1 MRTHPPAQINTLLP
15 LLTPHRALTNPTHN
29 PPRAADNA
37 TEESA
42 HYPYWRRN
50 LQVLPAATLMTSMGF
65 SIAFPFLP
73 LMVRNLGVHDNLET
87 WIGHMMLV
95 FYIISFLCGPIWGS
109 IADYFG
115 RKIMI
120 LRAMLGM
127 GFFMSLIP
135 LASTPLMFACLFS
148 LVGFFNGGTMSSQ
161 ALIVA
166 NTPPSRIGRALSRL
180 QAANLM
186 GQTSGPAVG
195 MLLVAMVDKPHWLF
209 WVSGGV
215 LLSAGL
221 LVMALVREVKQ
232 LTPGRWRPQWI
243 GSLRELVA
251 VPRIGLLYFL
261 GFVFAWL
268 AAGNITILSVF
279 VMNLNGGASTAAAS
293 HAFWAGAVAIGYALS
308 SAIALT
314 LWGRVLDRHDPRKV
328 LLFST
333 AAAGITQLP
342 LLFLQ
347 TPLQL
352 TLTRIAFGLAA
363 SLMLPAIVRLLR
375 SHAPKGM
382 DARAIS
388 YAASFQFIAMGIAPF
403 TAGLIG
409 PLLGLRAYFALTAV
423 LTFVAFGLWLRS
435 ETLGQRRTRA

>member
-1 MRTHPPAQINTLLP
+1 
-15 LLTPHRALTNPTHN
+15 
-29 PPRAADNA
+29 
-37 TEESA
+37 
-42 HYPYWRRN
+42 
-50 LQVLPAATLMTSMGF
+50 
-65 SIAFPFLP
+65 
-73 LMVRNLGVHDNLET
+73 
-87 WIGHMMLV
+87 LV

-109 IADYFG
+109 IADYYG

-135 LASTPLMFACLFS
+135 FASSPLMFACLFS

-166 NTPPSRIGRALSRL
+166 NTPPGRIGSALSRL

-186 GQTSGPAVG
+186 GQTTGPAVG
-195 MLLVAMVDKPHWLF
+195 TLLVTMVGKPHWLF
-209 WVSGGV
+209 WLSGCV
-215 LLSAGL
+215 LLSAGM

-232 LTPGRWRPQWI
+232 LTPGRWRPRWI
-243 GSLRELVA
+243 GSLRELLA
-251 VPRIGLLYFL
+251 VPRIGLLYLL

-268 AAGNITILSVF
+268 AAGNIAILSIF
-279 VMNLNGGASTAAAS
+279 VMDLNGGAAADAGS

-314 LWGRVLDRHDPRKV
+314 VWGRLLDRYDPRRV
-328 LLFST
+328 LLFSS
-333 AAAGITQLP
+333 AAAGLTQIP

-352 TLTRIAFGLAA
+352 TLARVAFGLAA

-409 PLLGLRAYFALTAV
+409 PVLGLRAYFALTVV
-423 LTFVAFGLWLRS
+423 LTFLAFGLWLRS
-435 ETLGQRRTRA
+435 ERRGAA

>member
-1 MRTHPPAQINTLLP
+1 
-15 LLTPHRALTNPTHN
+15 
-29 PPRAADNA
+29 
-37 TEESA
+37 
-42 HYPYWRRN
+42 
-50 LQVLPAATLMTSMGF
+50 
-65 SIAFPFLP
+65 
-73 LMVRNLGVHDNLET
+73 
-87 WIGHMMLV
+87 
-95 FYIISFLCGPIWGS
+95 
-109 IADYFG
+109 
-115 RKIMI
+115 MI

-135 LASTPLMFACLFS
+135 FASSPLAFACLFS

-166 NTPPSRIGRALSRL
+166 NTPPSRIGSALSRL
-180 QAANLM
+180 MASNLL
-186 GQTSGPAVG
+186 GQTTGPAVG
-195 MLLVAMVDKPHWLF
+195 TMLVAVVDKPHWLF

-215 LLSAGL
+215 LLSAGM
-221 LVMALVREVKQ
+221 LVMTFVREIKQ

-243 GSLRELVA
+243 GNLRELVA
-251 VPRIGLLYFL
+251 VPRVGLLYLL
-261 GFVFAWL
+261 GFVFAVL

-279 VMNLNGGASTAAAS
+279 VMSLNGGAAGDPAS
-293 HAFWAGAVAIGYALS
+293 HAFWAGAVAMGHALS

-314 LWGRVLDRHDPRKV
+314 LLGRVLDRVDPARV
-328 LLFST
+328 LLLS
-333 AAAGITQLP
+333 AAAATLTHVP

-352 TLTRIAFGLAA
+352 VIARVAFGLSA

-375 SHAPKGM
+375 THAPKGM

-409 PLLGLRAYFALTAV
+409 PWLGLRAYFALTV
-423 LTFVAFGLWLRS
+423 LLTFIAFALWW
-435 ETLGQRRTRA
+435 RTCRKR

>member
-1 MRTHPPAQINTLLP
+1 MVGSL
-15 LLTPHRALTNPTHN
+15 
-29 PPRAADNA
+29 
-37 TEESA
+37 
-42 HYPYWRRN
+42 
-50 LQVLPAATLMTSMGF
+50 G
-65 SIAFPFLP
+65 
-73 LMVRNLGVHDNLET
+73 VRNNLET
-87 WIGHMMLV
+87 WIGHMLLV

-109 IADYFG
+109 IADYYG
-115 RKIMI
+115 RKIMV

-135 LASTPLMFACLFS
+135 FATTPLVFACLFS

-166 NTPPSRIGRALSRL
+166 NTPPHRIGSALSRL

-195 MLLVAMVDKPHWLF
+195 TMLVALVGKPHWLF

-215 LLSAGL
+215 LLGAGV
-221 LVMALVREVKQ
+221 LVTALVREVKQ

-243 GSLRELVA
+243 GSLRALLA
-251 VPRIGLLYFL
+251 VPRIGLLYLL

-268 AAGNITILSVF
+268 AAGNIAILSIF
-279 VMNLNGGASTAAAS
+279 VMDLNGGAATNAAS

-314 LWGRVLDRHDPRKV
+314 VWGRVLDRHDPRRV

-333 AAAGITQLP
+333 AAAGVTQIP

-352 TLTRIAFGLAA
+352 TLARIAFGLAA

-375 SHAPKGM
+375 SHAPQGM
-382 DARAIS
+382 DARAIA
-388 YAASFQFIAMGIAPF
+388 YASSFQFIAMGIAPF

-409 PLLGLRAYFALTAV
+409 PLLGLRAYFAVTVV

-435 ETLGQRRTRA
+435 ERRGA

>member
-1 MRTHPPAQINTLLP
+1 MPTPVTQPATDE
-15 LLTPHRALTNPTHN
+15 
-29 PPRAADNA
+29 AANF
-37 TEESA
+37 
-42 HYPYWRRN
+42 PYWRRN
-50 LQVLPAATLMTSMGF
+50 LQTLPVATLMNSMGF
-65 SIAFPFLP
+65 AISFPFLP

-87 WIGHMMLV
+87 WMGYMMLV

-115 RKIMI
+115 RKIMV
-120 LRAMLGM
+120 LRAMIGM
-127 GFFMSLIP
+127 GFFMSMIP
-135 LASTPLMFACLFS
+135 FATTPMWFACLFS
-148 LVGFFNGGTMSSQ
+148 LVGFFNGGTMSAQ

-166 NTPPSRIGRALSRL
+166 NTPPDRIGRALSRL

-186 GQTSGPAVG
+186 GQTTGPAIG
-195 MLLVAMVDKPHWLF
+195 TMLVAVVDKPHWLF

-215 LLSAGL
+215 LFSAAL
-221 LVMALVREVKQ
+221 LVIAFVRETKQ

-261 GFVFAWL
+261 GFVFAVL
-268 AAGNITILSVF
+268 AAGNTTILSVF
-279 VMNLNGGASTAAAS
+279 VMNLNGGVSAEAGA
-293 HAFWAGAVAIGYALS
+293 HAFWVGAVAIGYALS

-314 LWGRVLDRHDPRKV
+314 VWGRVLDRYDPRRV
-328 LLFST
+328 LLFAT
-333 AAAGITQLP
+333 AAAGLTQLP

-352 TLTRIAFGLAA
+352 VLTRIAFGLSA

-403 TAGLIG
+403 TAGLVG
-409 PLLGLRAYFALTAV
+409 PLFGLRAYFALTAA

-435 ETLGQRRTRA
+435 EKHGV

>member
-1 MRTHPPAQINTLLP
+1 MSKTLPPD
-15 LLTPHRALTNPTHN
+15 
-29 PPRAADNA
+29 AD
-37 TEESA
+37 ESA
-42 HYPYWRRN
+42 RDSPYPYWRRN
-50 LQVLPAATLMTSMGF
+50 LQILPLATLMNSMGF
-65 SIAFPFLP
+65 AIAWPFLP
-73 LMVRNLGVHDNLET
+73 LMVRSLGVHENLET
-87 WIGHMMLV
+87 WIGYMMLV

-115 RKIMI
+115 RKIMV

-127 GFFMSLIP
+127 GFFMALIP
-135 LASTPLMFACLFS
+135 FATTPLWFACLFS

-166 NTPPSRIGRALSRL
+166 NTPPHRIGAALSRL
-180 QAANLM
+180 QAANLL
-186 GQTSGPAVG
+186 GQTTGPAVG
-195 MLLVAMVDKPHWLF
+195 TLLVAMVYKPHWLF
-209 WVSGGV
+209 WISGGV
-215 LLSAGL
+215 LLSAGM
-221 LVMALVREVKQ
+221 LVMALVRETKQ

-243 GSLRELVA
+243 GSLRTLLA
-251 VPRIGLLYFL
+251 VPRIGLLYLL
-261 GFVFAWL
+261 GFVFAML
-268 AAGNITILSVF
+268 AAGNTTMLSIF
-279 VMNLNGGASTAAAS
+279 VMNLNGGASADAAS

-308 SAIALT
+308 STIALT
-314 LWGRVLDRHDPRKV
+314 VWGRLLDRYDPRRV

-333 AAAGITQLP
+333 AAAGLTQIP

-352 TLTRIAFGLAA
+352 TLARIAFGLAA
-363 SLMLPAIVRLLR
+363 SLMLPAIIRLLR
-375 SHAPKGM
+375 SHSPEGM

-435 ETLGQRRTRA
+435 EKRGV

>member
-1 MRTHPPAQINTLLP
+1 MSSI
-15 LLTPHRALTNPTHN
+15 
-29 PPRAADNA
+29 
-37 TEESA
+37 
-42 HYPYWRRN
+42 
-50 LQVLPAATLMTSMGF
+50 GF
-65 SIAFPFLP
+65 AISFPFLP
-73 LMVRNLGVHDNLET
+73 LMVRNLGVHENLET
-87 WIGHMMLV
+87 WIGHMMLG

-115 RKIMI
+115 RKIMV
-120 LRAMLGM
+120 LRALFGM
-127 GFFMSLIP
+127 GFFMSIIP
-135 LASTPLMFACLFS
+135 FAPTPLWFAYLFS
-148 LVGFFNGGTMSSQ
+148 LVGFFNGGTMSAQ

-166 NTPPSRIGRALSRL
+166 NTPPGRIGLALSRL

-186 GQTSGPAVG
+186 GQTTGPAVG
-195 MLLVAMVDKPHWLF
+195 TMLMATVDKPHWLF
-209 WVSGGV
+209 WFSGGV
-215 LLSAGL
+215 LLSAAM
-221 LVMALVREVKQ
+221 LVIAFVRETKQ

-243 GSLRELVA
+243 GSLRVLLA

-261 GFVFAWL
+261 GFVFAVL

-279 VMNLNGGASTAAAS
+279 VMNLNGGASTDAAS

-314 LWGRVLDRHDPRKV
+314 VWGRLLDRYDPRRV

-333 AAAGITQLP
+333 AGAGLTQLP

-352 TLTRIAFGLAA
+352 TLTRIAFGLTA

-375 SHAPKGM
+375 SHAPQGM

-409 PLLGLRAYFALTAV
+409 PLLGLRTYFALTVA
-423 LTFVAFGLWLRS
+423 LTFIAFVLWLRS
-435 ETLGQRRTRA
+435 EKRGPRSGTR

>member
-1 MRTHPPAQINTLLP
+1 LKNRTKNESNSGH
-15 LLTPHRALTNPTHN
+15 
-29 PPRAADNA
+29 A
-37 TEESA
+37 TDESA
-42 HYPYWRRN
+42 HDPLYPYWRRN
-50 LQVLPAATLMTSMGF
+50 LQVLPAATLINSMGF
-65 SIAFPFLP
+65 AISWPFLP
-73 LMVRNLGVHDNLET
+73 LMVGSLGVRENLET

-115 RKIMI
+115 RKIMV

-135 LASTPLMFACLFS
+135 FATTPLWFACLFS

-166 NTPPSRIGRALSRL
+166 NTPPGRIGAALSRL

-186 GQTSGPAVG
+186 GQTTGPAVG
-195 MLLVAMVDKPHWLF
+195 TLLVAMVDKPHWLF
-209 WVSGGV
+209 WFSGGI
-215 LLSAGL
+215 LLSAGM
-221 LVMALVREVKQ
+221 LVMALVRETKQ

-243 GSLRELVA
+243 GSLRTLLA

-261 GFVFAWL
+261 GFVFAVL

-279 VMNLNGGASTAAAS
+279 VIHLNGGASASAAS
-293 HAFWAGAVAIGYALS
+293 HAFWAGTVAIGYALS
-308 SAIALT
+308 STIALT
-314 LWGRVLDRHDPRKV
+314 VWGRLLDRYDPRRV

-333 AAAGITQLP
+333 AAAGLTQIP

-409 PLLGLRAYFALTAV
+409 PLLGLRAYFALTAG

-435 ETLGQRRTRA
+435 EKRGAVSVWR

>member
-1 MRTHPPAQINTLLP
+1 MKNRTASDPGHGSDE
-15 LLTPHRALTNPTHN
+15 
-29 PPRAADNA
+29 AAR
-37 TEESA
+37 
-42 HYPYWRRN
+42 YPYWRRN
-50 LQVLPAATLMTSMGF
+50 LQVLPAATLMNSMGF
-65 SIAFPFLP
+65 AIAWPFLP
-73 LMVRNLGVHDNLET
+73 LMVSSLGVRDNLET
-87 WIGHMMLV
+87 WIGNMMLV

-109 IADYFG
+109 IADYYG

-135 LASTPLMFACLFS
+135 FASSPLMFACLFS

-166 NTPPSRIGRALSRL
+166 NTPPGRIGSALSRL

-186 GQTSGPAVG
+186 GQTTGPAVG
-195 MLLVAMVDKPHWLF
+195 TLLITMVAKPHWLF
-209 WVSGGV
+209 WISGCV
-215 LLSAGL
+215 LLSAGM
-221 LVMALVREVKQ
+221 LVMALVREIKQ

-243 GSLRELVA
+243 GSLRELLA
-251 VPRIGLLYFL
+251 VPRIGLLYLL

-268 AAGNITILSVF
+268 AAGNIAILSIF
-279 VMNLNGGASTAAAS
+279 VIDLNGGASADAGS

-314 LWGRVLDRHDPRKV
+314 VWGRVLDRHDPRRV
-328 LLFST
+328 LLFSS
-333 AAAGITQLP
+333 AAAGLTQVP

-352 TLTRIAFGLAA
+352 TLARVAFGLAA

-375 SHAPKGM
+375 SHAPRGM

-409 PLLGLRAYFALTAV
+409 PLLGLRAYFALTVV
-423 LTFVAFGLWLRS
+423 LTFFAFGLWLRS
-435 ETLGQRRTRA
+435 ERRGTP

>member
-1 MRTHPPAQINTLLP
+1 MSKTLPPD
-15 LLTPHRALTNPTHN
+15 
-29 PPRAADNA
+29 AD
-37 TEESA
+37 ESA
-42 HYPYWRRN
+42 RDSPYPYWRRN
-50 LQVLPAATLMTSMGF
+50 LQILPLATLMNSMGF
-65 SIAFPFLP
+65 AIAWPFLP
-73 LMVRNLGVHDNLET
+73 LMVGSLGVRDNLET
-87 WIGHMMLV
+87 WIGYMMLV

-115 RKIMI
+115 RKIMV

-135 LASTPLMFACLFS
+135 FATTPLWFACLFS

-166 NTPPSRIGRALSRL
+166 NTPPHRIGSALSRL

-186 GQTSGPAVG
+186 GQTTGPAVG
-195 MLLVAMVDKPHWLF
+195 TMLVAMVYKPHWLF
-209 WVSGGV
+209 WISGSV
-215 LLSAGL
+215 LLIAGM
-221 LVMALVREVKQ
+221 LVMALVRETKQ

-243 GSLRELVA
+243 GSLRTLLA
-251 VPRIGLLYFL
+251 VPRIGLLYLL
-261 GFVFAWL
+261 GFVFAML
-268 AAGNITILSVF
+268 AAGNTTMLSIF
-279 VMNLNGGASTAAAS
+279 VMKLNGGASTDAAS

-308 SAIALT
+308 STIALT
-314 LWGRVLDRHDPRKV
+314 VWGRLLDRYDPRRV

-333 AAAGITQLP
+333 AAAGLTQIP

-352 TLTRIAFGLAA
+352 TLARIAFGLAA
-363 SLMLPAIVRLLR
+363 SLMLPAIIRLLR
-375 SHAPKGM
+375 SHSPEGM

-423 LTFVAFGLWLRS
+423 LTFVAFWLWLRS
-435 ETLGQRRTRA
+435 EKRGV

>member
-1 MRTHPPAQINTLLP
+1 MN
-15 LLTPHRALTNPTHN
+15 
-29 PPRAADNA
+29 
-37 TEESA
+37 
-42 HYPYWRRN
+42 
-50 LQVLPAATLMTSMGF
+50 SMGF
-65 SIAFPFLP
+65 AIAFPFLP

-87 WIGHMMLV
+87 WIGYMMLV
-95 FYIISFLCGPIWGS
+95 FYIISFVCGPVWGG

-115 RKIMI
+115 RKIMV

-135 LASTPLMFACLFS
+135 FAETPLMFACLFS

-166 NTPPSRIGRALSRL
+166 NTPPERIGRALSRL

-186 GQTSGPAVG
+186 GQTTGPAVG
-195 MLLVAMVDKPHWLF
+195 TLLIAVIDKPHWLF
-209 WVSGGV
+209 WFSGIV
-215 LLSAGL
+215 LLSAGM
-221 LVMALVREVKQ
+221 LVMAKVRETKQ
-232 LTPGRWRPQWI
+232 LAPGRWRPQWI
-243 GSLRELVA
+243 SSLRELVA

-261 GFVFAWL
+261 GFVFAML

-279 VMNLNGGASTAAAS
+279 VMDLNGGTSASAAS
-293 HAFWAGAVAIGYALS
+293 HAFWTGAVAIGYALS

-314 LWGRVLDRHDPRKV
+314 AWGRVLDRYDPRKV

-333 AAAGITQLP
+333 AAAALTQLP

-352 TLTRIAFGLAA
+352 TLTRIAFGLGA

-375 SHAPKGM
+375 SHAPQGM

-409 PLLGLRAYFALTAV
+409 PLLGLRAYFALTAG
-423 LTFVAFGLWLRS
+423 LTVMAFWLWFRS
-435 ETLGQRRTRA
+435 ELRGKG